1 MAVESQ
7 SGLSMAALMI
17 AVVYAWPLCTL
28 AGGCSLSGPDG
39 VIQLTEGRVPVLA
52 SAK

>member
-7 SGLSMAALMI
+7 SGLFMAALMI
-17 AVVYAWPLCTL
+17 DVTYAWPWCTL

-39 VIQLTEGRVPVLA
+39 VIQLTDGSVPA
-52 SAK
+52 WAAE